1 MLAGEPDIR
10 WVPAYTLLVHRT
22 RRLLCLRPSNE
33 STVDPL
39 HNVAFQEGRRI
50 LIAHTPIPLTSWST
64 ARAPTVA
71 LEYAGVCPSRAQICH
86 RHWHNGPTGVDADSI
101 AATSWLASGSG
112 LSLLRS
118 RGRNNGQVF
127 ETKWW
132 AGTGLNR
139 RHQDF
144 QTRLHPPAR
153 TNDLLPSV
161 MIRSLQGTNLHLC
174 IRIRTD
180 SDA

>member
-39 HNVAFQEGRRI
+39 HDVAFQEGRRI

-71 LEYAGVCPSRAQICH
+71 LECAGVRWSVPESGTSLSQALAQ
-86 RHWHNGPTGVDADSI
+86 WTY
-101 AATSWLASGSG
+101 
-112 LSLLRS
+112 RS
-118 RGRNNGQVF
+118 
-127 ETKWW
+127 
-132 AGTGLNR
+132 
-139 RHQDF
+139 
-144 QTRLHPPAR
+144 
-153 TNDLLPSV
+153 
-161 MIRSLQGTNLHLC
+161 
-174 IRIRTD
+174 
-180 SDA
+180 